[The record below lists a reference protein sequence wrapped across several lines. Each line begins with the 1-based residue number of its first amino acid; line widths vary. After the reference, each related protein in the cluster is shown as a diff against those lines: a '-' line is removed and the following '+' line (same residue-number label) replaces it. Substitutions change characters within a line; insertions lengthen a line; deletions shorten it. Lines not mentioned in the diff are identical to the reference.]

1 MSFISNNMMISEI
14 SKVELIKAHVYYWK
28 NFFQMIWNI
37 YRTYS
42 NYFIVLKKVLSGKF
56 PVELIM
62 RNGRRVSI
70 HTFNAM
76 YVLTFTRNLK
86 GVYCDVEND
95 LVKVFTKMLPEN
107 QIIFHGGVNNGDLVH
122 GFFEEDY
129 GKLPIKNK
137 IIIDI
142 GSNIGDTP
150 IYFALHGAR
159 KVIGLEPFPKNYEL
173 SNKNIIENNLSDK
186 IITLLAGCSSKKG
199 TITINPDYESNHES
213 RLVESEHGKQIPL
226 LTLEDILKQY
236 NVPDESILKMDCEG
250 CENDIIISATKELLQ
265 KFSHIQIE
273 YHIGYRTLKEK
284 LEACGFSVS
293 ITGPVAID
301 VLHTLLQSIQRIFS
315 IFNFDKKK
323 NIIIINNT
331 DNIHYKK
338 NHKIGYTG
346 FIYAAKITES

>member
-1 MSFISNNMMISEI
+1 MSFISNNKMVSEI
-14 SKVELIKAHVYYWK
+14 SKAELIKAHIYYWK
-28 NFFQMIWNI
+28 NFFQMILNVC
-37 YRTYS
+37 RAYS

-70 HTFNAM
+70 YTFNAM

-95 LVKVFTKMLPEN
+95 LVKVSRKILSKN

-122 GFFEEDY
+122 GFLKEDY
-129 GKLPIKNK
+129 SKLPVKNK
-137 IIIDI
+137 IVIDI

-173 SNKNIIENNLSDK
+173 SNKNIMENNLSDK
-186 IITLLAGCSSKKG
+186 ITTLLAGCSSKKG
-199 TITINPDYESNHES
+199 TITINPDYQSNHES
-213 RLVESEHGKQIPL
+213 RLVEFEYGKQIPL
-226 LTLEDILKQY
+226 LTLEDILKQF
-236 NVPDESILKMDCEG
+236 NVHGESILKMDCEG
-250 CENDIIISATKELLQ
+250 CENDIIICATKELLQ
-265 KFSHIQIE
+265 KFSYIQIE
-273 YHIGYRTLKEK
+273 YHTGYRTLKEK

-301 VLHTLLQSIQRIFS
+301 VLHTLLQSIQEFLS
-315 IFNFDKKK
+315 VLGFKTKDLSSKNNVKFGKK
-323 NIIIINNT
+323 
-331 DNIHYKK
+331 
-338 NHKIGYTG
+338 HKIGYTG
-346 FIYAAKITES
+346 FIFAKNNANTTIS